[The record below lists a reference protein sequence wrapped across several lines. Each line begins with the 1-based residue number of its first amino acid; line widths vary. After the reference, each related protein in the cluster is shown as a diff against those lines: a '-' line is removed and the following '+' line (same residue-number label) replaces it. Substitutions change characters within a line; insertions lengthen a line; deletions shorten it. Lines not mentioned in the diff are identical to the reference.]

1 MFHVTAT
8 GSVAAALNAPFTA
21 MTAITKLKKGKTGA
35 DLQGDLNA
43 LINAKA
49 PPGAHGGYFGRLVER
64 DEYVLSTGWDSIDVS
79 DILTCTSS
87 RVTHQL
93 ISNISEPSLET
104 RSSRRQ
110 SRVRLPPSPNVP
122 WFTSPLPR
130 TSSTRD
136 NFGDATNGIITRFR
150 VVVFVSRLA

>member
-21 MTAITKLKKGKTGA
+21 MTSITKLKKGKTSA

-87 RVTHQL
+87 RVTH
-93 ISNISEPSLET
+93 
-104 RSSRRQ
+104 
-110 SRVRLPPSPNVP
+110 
-122 WFTSPLPR
+122 
-130 TSSTRD
+130 
-136 NFGDATNGIITRFR
+136 
-150 VVVFVSRLA
+150 